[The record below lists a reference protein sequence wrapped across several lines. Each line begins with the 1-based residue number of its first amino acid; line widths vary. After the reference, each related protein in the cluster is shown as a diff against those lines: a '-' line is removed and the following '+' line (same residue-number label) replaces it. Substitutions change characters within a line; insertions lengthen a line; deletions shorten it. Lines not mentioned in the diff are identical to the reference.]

1 MSIYINLLSKG
12 VPRLWQSSIF
22 DYMHLHTFNFNY
34 NLNGCFTVDKGLI
47 IYRYKKKQ
55 PNNVMVLIPL
65 RSKCLEDERKNKK
78 IYEEK
83 WTILQLFLLFFKV
96 DSERQKWS

>member
-55 PNNVMVLIPL
+55 PNNVMVLISL

-83 WTILQLFLLFFKV
+83 WTILQLFLLFFKD

>member
-47 IYRYKKKQ
+47 IYRYKKTQ
-55 PNNVMVLIPL
+55 PNNVMVLISL

-83 WTILQLFLLFFKV
+83 WTILQLFLLFFKD

>member
-1 MSIYINLLSKG
+1 
-12 VPRLWQSSIF
+12 
-22 DYMHLHTFNFNY
+22 MHLHTFNFNY

-47 IYRYKKKQ
+47 IYRYKKNQ
-55 PNNVMVLIPL
+55 PNNVMVLISL

-83 WTILQLFLLFFKV
+83 
-96 DSERQKWS
+96 